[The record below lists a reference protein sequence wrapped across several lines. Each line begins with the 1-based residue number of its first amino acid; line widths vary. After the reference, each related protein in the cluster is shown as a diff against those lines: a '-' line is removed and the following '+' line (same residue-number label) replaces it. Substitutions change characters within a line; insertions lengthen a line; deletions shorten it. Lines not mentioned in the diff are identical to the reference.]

1 MSAPRS
7 LPIPDSLFLLP
18 SKNPEDR
25 VEKGKR
31 NREEGIRKN
40 PERICIRDFW
50 NIETL

>member
-7 LPIPDSLFLLP
+7 LPIPYSRFSIP

-31 NREEGIRKN
+31 NSEEGIRKN
-40 PERICIRDFW
+40 PERVRIRDFW
-50 NIETL
+50 